1 MSQPADKQGD
11 DYRPGGFHVGRI
23 FGFPLR
29 LTASWV
35 FLAVFFV
42 LFWSPTLGEANH
54 VNGPA
59 QYLLGL
65 GFVAGLLLSV
75 LLHEL
80 GHAFTA
86 RFYGVGVRGI
96 TLDLLGGYTEFNQD
110 SPSPRVELATAVAG
124 PAVSAILGISCAFA
138 AFPLPSDTIPERLAI
153 QLAVANIIVAVY
165 NALPGWPLDG
175 GRVVRAAVWAVRG
188 DRDRGLLIAG
198 WSGRVVAVLTGVV
211 SLWLV
216 LIGFFDA
223 LSLVIGAFIAFSI
236 WRGATMAVLTAR
248 VRARYPMVNP
258 VALARPIFAV
268 PAGTSLAEATRRAKE
283 AGATGSALGVTGPDG
298 RLTALVVPAE
308 AQAVPDQRRPW
319 VAVET
324 LARGIDAV
332 ATIPATARGADV
344 IKLLQGD
351 ADRPYLVTSGD
362 QVVGVLTIMD
372 VIRVLDPEGNR
383 R

>member
-1 MSQPADKQGD
+1 MSQPADRQGD

-35 FLAVFFV
+35 FLAIFFV
-42 LFWSPTLGEANH
+42 FFWSPGLGEAMN
-54 VNGPA
+54 VTGPA

-65 GFVAGLLLSV
+65 LFVAGLLFSV

-110 SPSPRVELATAVAG
+110 SPSPRAELATAVAG
-124 PAVSAILGISCAFA
+124 PAVSAILGIGCAFA
-138 AFPLPSDTIPERLAI
+138 AYPLPNGTIPERLAI
-153 QLAVANIIVAVY
+153 QLAIANIIVAVY

-175 GRVVRAAVWAVRG
+175 GRVVRAAVWAARG

-198 WSGRVVAVLTGVV
+198 WSGRVVAVLTGLV

-216 LIGFFDA
+216 LVGFFGYF
-223 LSLVIGAFIAFSI
+223 SLVIGAFIAFSI

-268 PAGTSLAEATRRAKE
+268 PSGTSLAEATRRAKE
-283 AGATGSALGVTGPDG
+283 AGATGAALGVTDPDG
-298 RLTALVVPAE
+298 RLTALVVPAA